1 MVRTDADHIPFDK
14 IRAAGRQPFASVET
28 DIGFGLFDGADD
40 RIDSDGNPLEEMD
53 DDEFDD
59 TADAQDED

>member
-1 MVRTDADHIPFDK
+1 MVSADAENIPFDK
-14 IRAAGRQPFASVET
+14 VKSTGRQPFASVET
-28 DIGFGLFDGADD
+28 DIGFGLFDDADD
-40 RIDSDGNPLEEMD
+40 ERIDSDGNPLEDM